1 MGLVKGIDLLVDAK
15 KNKRAVGAFN
25 FTNLEQLKAIVS
37 ASIET
42 NTGCFLSTSES
53 AVEYMGIKNI
63 VDMVKN
69 EVENLSLNFALHLDH
84 GKSFEI
90 CKQCVDAGYTSVM
103 IDGSK
108 LSTTDNINLTKKV
121 VVYAHKYNVSVE
133 GEIGK
138 IQGIEDNTESKDSIL
153 TSPIDAQNFIKNTN
167 VDSLAIS
174 IGTSH
179 GAYKFKGES
188 KLEIDL
194 LNEIDKVTNHFP
206 LVLHGASSVSQS
218 LVENFNNMGGN
229 LTTAKGVDDKS
240 IIDAINGGIC
250 KINVDTDLRIA
261 FTTGVREILN
271 DKKIYS
277 PRDYLTKATEVMK
290 SEVINRIILFNNK
303 L

>member
-1 MGLVKGIDLLVDAK
+1 M
-15 KNKRAVGAFN
+15 
-25 FTNLEQLKAIVS
+25 
-37 ASIET
+37 
-42 NTGCFLSTSES
+42 
-53 AVEYMGIKNI
+53 
-63 VDMVKN
+63 
-69 EVENLSLNFALHLDH
+69 
-84 GKSFEI
+84 
-90 CKQCVDAGYTSVM
+90 
-103 IDGSK
+103 
-108 LSTTDNINLTKKV
+108 DNINLTKKV
-121 VVYAHKYNVSVE
+121 TDYAHKYNVSVE

-138 IQGIEDNTESKDSIL
+138 IQGVEDNTESKNSIL
-153 TSPIDAQNFIKNTN
+153 TSPVEAQNFIKNTN

-194 LNEIDKVTNHFP
+194 LNEIDKQTNHFP

-240 IIDAINGGIC
+240 ILDAINGGIC

-261 FTTGVREILN
+261 FTTGVRQILN

-277 PRDYLTKATEVMK
+277 PRDYLTKAMEVMK
-290 SEVINRIILFNNK
+290 NEVINRINLFNNK
-303 L
+303 SI